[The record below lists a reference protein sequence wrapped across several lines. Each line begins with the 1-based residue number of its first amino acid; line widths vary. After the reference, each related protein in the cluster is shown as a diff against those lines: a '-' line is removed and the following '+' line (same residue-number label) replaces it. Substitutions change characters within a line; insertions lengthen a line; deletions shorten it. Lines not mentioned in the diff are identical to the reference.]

1 MPRQTIFG
9 WHTVLHLLE
18 RSPERVL
25 ELHRQADRDDAR
37 ARRLDEL
44 VAVTG
49 THLRTAPRDQLDTM
63 AGGGRHQGIVAVVRP
78 STERSETDLES
89 VLDNAGRELL
99 LLVLDGVQDPHNL
112 GACLR
117 SADGAGCH
125 GVVVPKRRAVG
136 LTDTVRKVASGAAE
150 TVALYRV
157 TNLARTLATL
167 GEAGVWRV
175 ATSDRADQTLFEA
188 PLHGPLA
195 LVMGGEARGVR
206 RLTAERC
213 DALVSLPMHGAVSS
227 LNVSVAAGIA
237 LYEAVRRRV
246 APTDPNP

>member
-1 MPRQTIFG
+1 MARQVVYG
-9 WHTVLHLLE
+9 WHTVLHMLE
-18 RSPERVL
+18 AAPERVL
-25 ELHRQADRDDAR
+25 EIHVQGDRDDAR
-37 ARRLDEL
+37 ARRLNEQ

-49 THLRTAPRDQLDTM
+49 THVQVQARAQLD
-63 AGGGRHQGIVAVVRP
+63 ALASGGTHQGIVAVVRP
-78 STERSETDLES
+78 SAEQGEDALMDRVAERGD
-89 VLDNAGRELL
+89 ALL

-117 SADGAGCH
+117 TADGAGCD

-150 TVALYRV
+150 TVPVYRV
-157 TNLARTLATL
+157 TNLARALANL

-175 ATSDRADQTLFEA
+175 ATSDQADKTLFEQDL
-188 PLHGPLA
+188 PGPLA

-213 DALVSLPMHGAVSS
+213 DALASLPMRGAVSS
-227 LNVSVAAGIA
+227 LNVSVATGIA
-237 LYEAVRRRV
+237 LYEALRRRV
-246 APTDPNP
+246 AQERSNQ